1 MKINNSAIIS
11 RRKEYG
17 VSQTSLSLKT
27 GVSVSTISRLEKG
40 ENVGFIYVVK
50 IMTALDLSLEDV
62 IIRLTPAVDMK
73 ITEELDLIREHSK
86 LDLIESVLNK
96 LTVYEW
102 RSNKKLSVYY
112 DWHRAILF
120 KQQNNYDEALKCLNK
135 ALKRIED
142 KSSLDYLKAGLY
154 MAKGNVLYGDGNRGL
169 NYYIKAVQIYNSSTD
184 KVYYRTAVKLYIN
197 LMRGY
202 GSVKEY
208 KKILL
213 YAGKAKSLLKRN
225 ESTFL
230 LEKIERMERRAHEEL
245 KEAQIV

>member
-1 MKINNSAIIS
+1 MKINNSVIIS
-11 RRKEYG
+11 RRKEYS
-17 VSQTSLSLKT
+17 VSQASLSLKT

-40 ENVGFIYVVK
+40 ENVGFISVVK
-50 IMTALDLSLEDV
+50 IMTALDLTIEDV

-73 ITEELDLIREHSK
+73 IIEELDLIREHSK
-86 LDLIESVLNK
+86 LELIEGVLNK
-96 LTVYEW
+96 LTVREW

-120 KQQNNYDEALKCLNK
+120 KQHNNYDEALKCLNK
-135 ALKRIED
+135 AIERVGD
-142 KSSLDYLKAGLY
+142 ESSLEYLKAGLY
-154 MAKGNVLYGDGNRGL
+154 MAKGNVLYDDISKGL
-169 NYYIKAVQIYNSSTD
+169 NYYIKAVQVYTSNTD

-202 GSVKEY
+202 GSAKEY

-213 YAGKAKSLLKRN
+213 YAEKAKCLLKKN

-230 LEKIERMERRAHEEL
+230 LEKIERMEKRAQENL
-245 KEAQIV
+245 KEPQIV